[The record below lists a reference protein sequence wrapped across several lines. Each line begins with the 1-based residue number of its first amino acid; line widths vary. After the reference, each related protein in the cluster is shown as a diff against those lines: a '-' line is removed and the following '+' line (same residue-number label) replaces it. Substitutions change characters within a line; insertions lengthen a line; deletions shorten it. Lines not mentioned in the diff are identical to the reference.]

1 MTRKRVSIGLYLQR
15 MLPFLLRYWKL
26 ILAIFL
32 AAVVYALGSYSRAL
46 LAKPFID
53 KVFNAEVDTSQEVEE
68 RPGTKDLTGPPT
80 EAGKAKTEKAT
91 AEKAKAKN
99 KVLQVLPESWR
110 QVRWIQIITSFFDK
124 DTRVAGANVREY
136 FYAICLCALG
146 LSVLLGVG
154 LFLRLFLARLVINLV
169 TVDLRNHVYAKLIHF
184 DVNFF
189 DRKRSGDLLAR
200 VTADLEMARRA
211 TDELV
216 GNILDKPITVVAGF
230 GVCLFLSWEL
240 TLVCFVAL
248 PLFLTPIVVLAKKI
262 RKGATA
268 RQQRLGD
275 LTDAMVQTFN
285 GIRVIKAFGLETLE
299 QDDFAVKNRQFFR
312 KDMTVARA
320 RALSRSISDFLYTAG
335 TALILLILG
344 GIFLSKRGTVG
355 DVEIKDL
362 GSTLITFF
370 LTIGV
375 MYQPLKLLIKAF
387 NLFQESAA
395 GAERLFEVIDHVP
408 GIEER
413 SGAGTLEGVRDGI
426 AYRGVRFRYDTD
438 EVLRGIDLKVPVG
451 ATVAVVGPSG
461 AGKST
466 LLDLIPRFYDVTEG
480 RVEIDG
486 EDVRDYTLDSLYRN
500 IAVVQQDPFLFN
512 TTIRENIRLGRPDAT
527 DAEVEAAAR
536 AAQVA
541 AFVEQLPRGY
551 ETPCGE
557 RGTLLSGGERQRV
570 TIARAMLKDA
580 PILLLDEATSSL
592 DTRSEREVQRALD
605 ELMKGRTT
613 LVIAHRLS
621 TVRHAE
627 LIVVL
632 RNGEIVEQG
641 THEQLLALDRVYAQ
655 LHKLQHPEEEGAS

>member
-1 MTRKRVSIGLYLQR
+1 MTRKPVSIGLYFRR

-26 ILAIFL
+26 LLAIFL
-32 AAVVYALGSYSRAL
+32 AAGVYGLGFYARAL
-46 LAKPFID
+46 LAKPFVE
-53 KVFNAEVDTSQEVEE
+53 KVFMAEAYTPQAVGKAPPVEE
-68 RPGTKDLTGPPT
+68 AAP
-80 EAGKAKTEKAT
+80 AAAAKE
-91 AEKAKAKN
+91 N
-99 KVLQVLPESWR
+99 KVLRFLPESWR
-110 QVRWIQIITSFFDK
+110 RIRWIQIIASFFDK
-124 DTRVAGANVREY
+124 DYHVVGADVREY
-136 FYAICLCALG
+136 FHVICYCALG

-154 LFLRLFLARLVINLV
+154 LFLKLYLARLVINLV
-169 TVDLRNHVYAKLIHF
+169 TVDLRNHVYARLIHF
-184 DVNFF
+184 EVNFF

-211 TDELV
+211 TDQLV
-216 GNILDKPITVVAGF
+216 GNVIDKPIIVVTGF
-230 GVCLFLSWEL
+230 VVCLFLSWEL
-240 TLVCFVAL
+240 TLVCFVAM
-248 PLFLTPIVVLAKKI
+248 PLFLTPIVILAKKI
-262 RKGATA
+262 RRGATA

-285 GIRVIKAFGLETLE
+285 GIRVIKAFGLERLE
-299 QDDFAVKNRQFFR
+299 RDDFAVKNRQFFR
-312 KDMTVARA
+312 KDMSVARA

-335 TALILLILG
+335 TAVILLILG
-344 GIFLSKRGTVG
+344 SIFLSKTGMVG
-355 DVEIKDL
+355 SDELKNLSSKMV
-362 GSTLITFF
+362 TFF
-370 LTIGV
+370 LVIGS

-395 GAERLFEVIDHVP
+395 GAERLFEVTDHVS
-408 GIEER
+408 GIVER
-413 SGAGTLEGVRDGI
+413 PGAGTLDGVRQGL
-426 AYRGVRFRYDTD
+426 AYREVRFRYDTD
-438 EVLRGIDLKVPVG
+438 DVLRGIDLEVPVG

-461 AGKST
+461 AGKTT
-466 LLDLIPRFYDVTEG
+466 LLDLIPRFYDVSEG
-480 RVEIDG
+480 QVQIDG
-486 EDVRDYTLDSLYRN
+486 RDVRDYTLESLYRN

-512 TTIRENIRLGRPDAT
+512 TTIRENIRLGRPGAT

-541 AFVEQLPRGY
+541 AFVEQLPEGY
-551 ETPCGE
+551 DTPCGE

-621 TVRHAE
+621 TVRHAD

-632 RNGEIVEQG
+632 RDGKIVEQG
-641 THEQLLALDRVYAQ
+641 THEQLLVLGSVYAQ
-655 LHKLQHPEEEGAS
+655 LHQLQHPEEEGA

>member
-1 MTRKRVSIGLYLQR
+1 MTRNRVSMGLYLRR

-26 ILAIFL
+26 IVAIFL
-32 AAVVYALGSYSRAL
+32 AAMVYALGSYARAL
-46 LAKPFID
+46 LAKPFME
-53 KVFNAEVDTSQEVEE
+53 KVFMAESITPEVVGSP
-68 RPGTKDLTGPPT
+68 PGTKDAVPP
-80 EAGKAKTEKAT
+80 KAP
-91 AEKAKAKN
+91 AEN
-99 KVLQVLPESWR
+99 KVLRHLPESWR
-110 QVRWIQIITSFFDK
+110 EVRWIQIVTSFFDK
-124 DTRVAGANVREY
+124 NTYVAGADVREY
-136 FYAICLCALG
+136 FYVICYCALG

-154 LFLRLFLARLVINLV
+154 LFLRLYLSRLVINLV

-184 DVNFF
+184 EVNFF

-230 GVCLFLSWEL
+230 GVCLFLSWQL

-248 PLFLTPIVVLAKKI
+248 PLFLTPIMVLARKI

-285 GIRVIKAFGLETLE
+285 GIRVIKAFGLEKLE
-299 QDDFAVKNRQFFR
+299 RDDFAVKNRQYFR
-312 KDMTVARA
+312 KDMSVARA
-320 RALSRSISDFLYTAG
+320 RALSRATSDFLYTAG
-335 TALILLILG
+335 TAVILLILG
-344 GIFLSKRGTVG
+344 GMFLSKTGQVAG
-355 DVEIKDL
+355 MDMKDI
-362 GSTLITFF
+362 GSTMVTFF

-395 GAERLFEVIDHVP
+395 GAERLFEVTDHVS
-408 GIEER
+408 GIVER
-413 SGAGTLEGVRDGI
+413 PGAGVLDGMRDGI
-426 AYRGVRFRYDTD
+426 AYRGVRFRYDMD
-438 EVLRGIDLKVPVG
+438 EVLRGIDLEVPVG

-486 EDVRDYTLDSLYRN
+486 QDVRDYTLKSLYRN

-512 TTIRENIRLGRPDAT
+512 TTIRENIRFGRPDAT

-541 AFVEQLPRGY
+541 AFVELLPRGY
-551 ETPCGE
+551 DTPCGE

-592 DTRSEREVQRALD
+592 DTRSEREVQRALE

-621 TVRHAE
+621 TVRHAD

-632 RNGEIVEQG
+632 REGVIVEQG
-641 THEQLLALDRVYAQ
+641 THDELLRMDRVYAQ
-655 LHKLQHPEEEGAS
+655 LHRLQHPVEERA